1 MRSCW
6 KIGIPVSHI
15 ELWTIRTLA
24 NSALV
29 NSDPKKFGPSQFGPR
44 PLVNS
49 DPDHWSIRTL
59 FYWSIRT
66 SKRKILWSIRT
77 FSLGQF
83 GPFPL
88 VNSDLFHCLVRTFE
102 LRIFLLENCVQIKNE
117 HTGKAFS
124 LLTDCLITGW
134 LKANH
139 PYMYIQALVF
149 TCVVIFSSAFW
160 VS

>member
-1 MRSCW
+1 MISHNVYMINFVGQTSCG
-6 KIGIPVSHI
+6 IGNTVTWRYNVTTE

-49 DPDHWSIRTL
+49 DPDHWSIWAL
-59 FYWSIRT
+59 FYWSIRS

-88 VNSDLFHCLVRTFE
+88 VYSDLFHWSIRTFSIGQFGPLHYVFFIKKTVFRLKTSRPNIMNIHE
-102 LRIFLLENCVQIKNE
+102 QSVQ
-117 HTGKAFS
+117 
-124 LLTDCLITGW
+124 
-134 LKANH
+134 
-139 PYMYIQALVF
+139 
-149 TCVVIFSSAFW
+149 SA
-160 VS
+160 VSF